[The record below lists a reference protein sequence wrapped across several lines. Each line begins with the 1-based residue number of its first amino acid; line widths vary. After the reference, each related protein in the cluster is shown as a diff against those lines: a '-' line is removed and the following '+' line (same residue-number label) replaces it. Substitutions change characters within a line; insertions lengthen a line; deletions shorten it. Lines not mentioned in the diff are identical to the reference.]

1 MSKANVRNIIKQ
13 RKLSKFAKLGSD
25 IETANNLFATLE
37 NNFGLAAT
45 VGITAAEF
53 LCTLRDGK
61 LPNDKDELIT
71 FLSELVNEKMYEIH
85 DIFPDALPRPLAI
98 RPLVIA
104 TMHLLANADLL
115 TGIIA
120 PLTPVYKN
128 GKLNFEI
135 ALTGEDITIT
145 DRGNKFADKAFSGT
159 NIFANPDIYGQTFY
173 DLSLGAIKY
182 IVEKLS
188 K

>member
-1 MSKANVRNIIKQ
+1 MSKASVRNIIKQ

-25 IETANNLFATLE
+25 IETANNLFSTLE

-120 PLTPVYKN
+120 PLTPVY
-128 GKLNFEI
+128 
-135 ALTGEDITIT
+135 
-145 DRGNKFADKAFSGT
+145 NKFADKAFSGT

-182 IVEKLS
+182 IVEKLT